1 MLKNG
6 AIQRKRLRIFIVFFS
21 LIYTRVHLFIRIFAS
36 ENKQTIIIKL
46 KRNNYEENLYS
57 YRHRY
62 DGSWCSGTTL
72 NNKTYGTSFVVKVVD
87 DVAKFALDGNKS
99 WFGTSADDAQQFT
112 HRLKS
117 GAKSQT
123 AEGKRNQLELTIP
136 SAGKLTVY
144 PRTGSN
150 SATDRNMVITQS
162 GETLY
167 DAVVEEANAIKVD
180 LGEKDDEG
188 NPKQTNLYPGITVD
202 VVAGTVI
209 ITHPNGSMNYY
220 AFEFVE
226 GTTGIKTMLI
236 PVENENAPMYNLAG
250 QQVDK
255 NFKGVVIQNGKKFI
269 NK

>member
-1 MLKNG
+1 MKKIFTLIAIAMMAVG
-6 AIQRKRLRIFIVFFS
+6 AQAQLIKFS
-21 LIYTRVHLFIRIFAS
+21 ADDVAS
-36 ENKQTIIIKL
+36 Q
-46 KRNNYEENLYS
+46 
-57 YRHRY
+57 
-62 DGSWCSGTTL
+62 GTL

-180 LGEKDDEG
+180 LGEKDNEG

-255 NFKGVVIQNGKKFI
+255 KFKGVVIQNGKKFI